1 LYLYDDKSDELKLN
15 FLLDNIGA
23 LDNDTIKT
31 ISNTI
36 SLGNLTNQQ
45 FYEIQSRTWKELG
58 KSDGETN
65 STIEK
70 LEILIT
76 LYVEFNS

>member
-1 LYLYDDKSDELKLN
+1 LYLYDDKSDEIKLN

>member
-1 LYLYDDKSDELKLN
+1 LYLYDDKSDEIKLN

-58 KSDGETN
+58 KSDGDTN